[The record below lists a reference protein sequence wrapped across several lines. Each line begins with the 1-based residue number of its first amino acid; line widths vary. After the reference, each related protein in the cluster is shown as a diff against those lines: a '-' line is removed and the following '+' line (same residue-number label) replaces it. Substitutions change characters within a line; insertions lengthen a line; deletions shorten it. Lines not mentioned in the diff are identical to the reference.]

1 MSESFTLDVSFT
13 ASSGITMLFG
23 ASGAGKT
30 TLLECISG
38 LLAPDAGRVA
48 VRERVLFD
56 GEMRVNVPVARRRVA
71 YVFQTLALFPHMSVE
86 ANIAYGI
93 DRLPAEECRK
103 AVDAIVDAFR
113 IRHLRHRQPGEI
125 SGGERQRTALAR
137 ALVTDPRV
145 LLLDEPLSALD
156 LTTKNAI
163 IADLRAW
170 NEAHHIPVLYVT
182 HSRDEVFALGERVVA
197 LSRGQVLVEGNPH
210 EVLNVPRQM
219 VLAQLAGIENI
230 FDAKVTAWHEG
241 QGTMTCRL
249 PSSNVSLEV
258 PLGGGDPGDTV
269 RIGIRAG
276 DILLANAPP
285 QGLSARNVLPGKIA
299 SLMRRDVTV
308 IAKVGCGSGPGAQ
321 PEMEV
326 HLTPGAQ
333 QALNLEPGREVWL
346 VIKTY
351 SCHLLR

>member
-125 SGGERQRTALAR
+125 SGGERQTARPGPAPVAGPGNGSPTRSRRPVHSPRDRARRWRPDQPGTPDGSSSLPLER
-137 ALVTDPRV
+137 ALEHRVQFAPQVVEIAVTKG
-145 LLLDEPLSALD
+145 LWQQLLDHRFEVGQR
-156 LTTKNAI
+156 
-163 IADLRAW
+163 AD
-170 NEAHHIPVLYVT
+170 
-182 HSRDEVFALGERVVA
+182 G
-197 LSRGQVLVEGNPH
+197 
-210 EVLNVPRQM
+210 
-219 VLAQLAGIENI
+219 AQ
-230 FDAKVTAWHEG
+230 
-241 QGTMTCRL
+241 RR
-249 PSSNVSLEV
+249 S
-258 PLGGGDPGDTV
+258 LGGP
-269 RIGIRAG
+269 
-276 DILLANAPP
+276 
-285 QGLSARNVLPGKIA
+285 
-299 SLMRRDVTV
+299 
-308 IAKVGCGSGPGAQ
+308 
-321 PEMEV
+321 
-326 HLTPGAQ
+326 
-333 QALNLEPGREVWL
+333 
-346 VIKTY
+346 
-351 SCHLLR
+351 